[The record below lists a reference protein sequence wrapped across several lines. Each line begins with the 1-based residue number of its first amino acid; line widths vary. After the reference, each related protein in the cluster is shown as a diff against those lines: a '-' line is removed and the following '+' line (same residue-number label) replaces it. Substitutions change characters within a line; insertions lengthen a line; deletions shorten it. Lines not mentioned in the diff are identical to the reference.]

1 MEWLQILGP
10 SLLIAIGGII
20 AWLLKTRVEELRA
33 TTEKLKEEQ
42 RKIYGQILEPY
53 IRLFAASKGQGLSQA
68 IQKITSYEYRKTAFD
83 LNLVGSDKVVRA
95 HNTLMQYTYKSEDS
109 SEKDPKEMMRL
120 WGVLLLEIR
129 KSLGNRRTKLD
140 EWDML
145 RGMIK
150 DIDEFVS

>member
-1 MEWLQILGP
+1 
-10 SLLIAIGGII
+10 
-20 AWLLKTRVEELRA
+20 
-33 TTEKLKEEQ
+33 
-42 RKIYGQILEPY
+42 
-53 IRLFAASKGQGLSQA
+53 
-68 IQKITSYEYRKTAFD
+68 
-83 LNLVGSDKVVRA
+83 
-95 HNTLMQYTYKSEDS
+95 MQYTYKSEDS

>member
-95 HNTLMQYTYKSEDS
+95 HNTLM
-109 SEKDPKEMMRL
+109 
-120 WGVLLLEIR
+120 
-129 KSLGNRRTKLD
+129 
-140 EWDML
+140 
-145 RGMIK
+145 
-150 DIDEFVS
+150 